1 MAGSSLANGSSTPN
15 GTPAAANGSGSDG
28 GGSSS
33 GGGSPKSPDHKR
45 MRRTMSDLGE
55 YRVIMSLVRLL
66 PGGMEVKNAVDGAID
81 RCSAIGN
88 LRWVLDILRV
98 NVLLVLAL
106 GSILDLLAA
115 ATHACVLQHH
125 GCGTL
130 WLGSS

>member
-1 MAGSSLANGSSTPN
+1 MAGSSLANGSTNGSSTPN

-33 GGGSPKSPDHKR
+33 SGGGSPKSPDYKR

-88 LRWVLDILRV
+88 LRWVQKSILV
-98 NVLLVLAL
+98 LLGAGVLLVAMQL
-106 GSILDLLAA
+106 
-115 ATHACVLQHH
+115 
-125 GCGTL
+125 
-130 WLGSS
+130 

>member
-1 MAGSSLANGSSTPN
+1 MAGSNLATGTSGSSTPN

-88 LRWVLDILRV
+88 LRWVHRSV
-98 NVLLVLAL
+98 CVLLAL
-106 GSILDLLAA
+106 QLLVNA
-115 ATHACVLQHH
+115 L
-125 GCGTL
+125 
-130 WLGSS
+130 